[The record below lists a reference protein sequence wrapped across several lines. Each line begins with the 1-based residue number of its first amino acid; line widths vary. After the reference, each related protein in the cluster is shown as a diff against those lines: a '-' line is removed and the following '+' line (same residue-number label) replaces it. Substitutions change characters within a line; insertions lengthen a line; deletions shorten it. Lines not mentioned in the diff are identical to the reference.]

1 MTKKILN
8 IYRPSVKSKKKVYCS
23 PKNENNKYTCFSRE
37 SLLKIVKAWNKSN
50 PKDKISLKE
59 MKKSKGVKKIW
70 NAINK
75 KLKSVGSNNERNN
88 SGLGS
93 SSGSSSSGSSSSGSN
108 GSSNDSNN
116 GSKKGK
122 KDNGKPKGEWCWI
135 QQEFV
140 KNLNDREINTTFRPK
155 TPKEWYSNKN
165 EWLSTIDIEN
175 VMKQYEKVHK
185 DFKFIGPVPIDFDYE
200 YSVGSCIVD
209 ELCKI
214 DINDFLK
221 RKTRKIG
228 IIFNLDRHDQ
238 DGSHWVAMYVDL
250 KKNKIYYFD
259 SYGEEPPKEVDVL
272 AERLKQQGM
281 ENNNTIHY
289 EQNDVRFQYKNSEC
303 GVYCM
308 YFITS
313 LLKGQSFEEFKAN
326 IVPDDEMNA
335 KRGFFY
341 APNCSV

>member
-59 MKKSKGVKKIW
+59 MKKSKGVRKIW
-70 NAINK
+70 HAINK

-93 SSGSSSSGSSSSGSN
+93 SSGSSSSESN
-108 GSSNDSNN
+108 
-116 GSKKGK
+116 SKKGK

-140 KNLNDREINTTFRPK
+140 KNLNDREINTI
-155 TPKEWYSNKN
+155 NKN

-175 VMKQYEKVHK
+175 VMKQYEVYK
-185 DFKFIGPVPIDFDYE
+185 DFKFIGPVLDFDYE
-200 YSVGSCIVD
+200 YSVGNCIVD

-214 DINDFLK
+214 DINDF
-221 RKTRKIG
+221 
-228 IIFNLDRHDQ
+228 
-238 DGSHWVAMYVDL
+238 
-250 KKNKIYYFD
+250 
-259 SYGEEPPKEVDVL
+259 KE
-272 AERLKQQGM
+272 
-281 ENNNTIHY
+281 
-289 EQNDVRFQYKNSEC
+289 KNS
-303 GVYCM
+303 
-308 YFITS
+308 
-313 LLKGQSFEEFKAN
+313 
-326 IVPDDEMNA
+326 
-335 KRGFFY
+335 
-341 APNCSV
+341 